1 MNINEKINKK
11 KEFLEQLQL
20 FAKELN
26 NYVSTQ
32 DSQWV
37 IKGFIDIF
45 KNIYTLTDDTKL
57 ISKV

>member
-11 KEFLEQLQL
+11 KEFLKQLQL

-32 DSQWV
+32 DR
-37 IKGFIDIF
+37 
-45 KNIYTLTDDTKL
+45 
-57 ISKV
+57 